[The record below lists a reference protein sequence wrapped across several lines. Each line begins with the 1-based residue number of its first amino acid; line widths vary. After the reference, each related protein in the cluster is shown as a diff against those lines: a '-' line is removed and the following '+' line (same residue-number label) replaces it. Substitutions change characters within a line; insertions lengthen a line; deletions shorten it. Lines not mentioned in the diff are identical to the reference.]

1 MIGHKFAS
9 VLGFR
14 FRRSRI
20 GAAGGGLTRSAGI
33 LGEIDAFH
41 VEHTFVLS
49 FGGQLFTSHVSRI
62 RLKSNIL
69 KCYAGAVGSF
79 SNKPLSPKKSRKT
92 ERDMHC
98 KGQTKE
104 KDACLHAST
113 PSSSTLVSSLLVLRL
128 SLYSALVW
136 GVAAVG
142 VARCGLSGSLEIS
155 RVSRHTRS
163 SLSVSI
169 YPL

>member
-49 FGGQLFTSHVSRI
+49 FGGQLFTSHE
-62 RLKSNIL
+62 L
-69 KCYAGAVGSF
+69 
-79 SNKPLSPKKSRKT
+79 
-92 ERDMHC
+92 D
-98 KGQTKE
+98 
-104 KDACLHAST
+104 
-113 PSSSTLVSSLLVLRL
+113 
-128 SLYSALVW
+128 
-136 GVAAVG
+136 
-142 VARCGLSGSLEIS
+142 
-155 RVSRHTRS
+155 
-163 SLSVSI
+163 
-169 YPL
+169 